1 MAATLGLSPVLGLAH
16 GSPAEA
22 REAEVGEPEVRT
34 TTSTWD
40 FEGDARDSVG
50 ERHGESLPGVR
61 YSDGSAH
68 FSGRDDSEIRLP
80 FDRHLEP
87 GDGGW
92 RLEVSDVVP
101 GPRTGAHQAI
111 VTSRAVNQGWALYI
125 MPSGELRFWS
135 RVAGQSAWEQLS
147 TGVTVRQGASY
158 DVGITWAPGAVDIQ
172 VRGDVSRDLTL
183 DLAMPVINDGSG
195 PVRVGNGGDRGSE
208 FFYNGSI
215 GAVSLSATPRTDP
228 WSHCAPDGASEATV
242 PVVTPPDPAVLD
254 RPGPTDEIS
263 RLSLEAAHNA
273 NRYVSTTYW
282 DERFADEPGERINLA
297 QRLGNT
303 EYAMRGP
310 AMAAVSTAI
319 LVATGAYDPA
329 DTGVSEAEARDRVV
343 RLVSSAAAEHRAND
357 PGGWGPE
364 ARLWQSSL
372 WAYYNGFAAWLLWDD
387 LSQEQ
392 QACVVNMVVLE
403 ADDMPDPAYYRDA
416 DGVIIRPGNT
426 QAEENAWRSSL
437 SGLAGLMMPD
447 AGNSARW
454 RGDALDLALAA
465 WATPEDVTSSEVVNG
480 RRLDDLLDGSNV
492 WSDGTVENHDLMH
505 PIYMLAF
512 DQNVNNALAQQLTG
526 QLPAAAYLRNVDLT
540 YSALVDLEFP
550 SPPWLPPGGTIY
562 VPGEPTIH
570 YPDGND
576 WGTTFPLYFAQ
587 ADVIADGYGIGDG
600 LSAPPGEWAG
610 LHLQAAVDLQNRF
623 ADGHTYLDTTESNY
637 RLREERTAQIAAH
650 TYLTRFMNAGTSQ
663 CLTNRP
669 FTTPTTDPLLG
680 ELEIAEEIIG
690 SDPAAELPAELT
702 AEVRE
707 GLDRIA
713 EARQRGRDRV
723 VAAAVR
729 DLQLLLA
736 GADDGASVIGELR
749 EAVGSAATCAL
760 DLPIRL
766 EAPDRSRPGAQ
777 IVAGL
782 TGALADTEYVLVVE
796 DHRGRITELG
806 RIQTAA
812 DGAGVATVRL
822 PERPRAGAVTLRA
835 GAGGSAAE
843 TRIRLRHI
851 G

>member
-1 MAATLGLSPVLGLAH
+1 MAAALGLSLVLGLAH
-16 GSPAEA
+16 GMPTAEA
-22 REAEVGEPEVRT
+22 REPEVRT

-40 FEGDARDSVG
+40 FDGDARDSVG

-68 FSGRDDSEIRLP
+68 FSRRDDSEIRLP
-80 FDRHLEP
+80 FDRLLEP

-92 RLEVSDVVP
+92 RLEVTDIVP
-101 GPRTGAHQAI
+101 GAPTGAHQAI

-158 DVGITWAPGAVDIQ
+158 DVDVTWAPGAVEIQ
-172 VRGDVSRDLTL
+172 VRGDATRDLTL

-208 FFYNGSI
+208 FFYNGSLGGI
-215 GAVSLSATPRTDP
+215 TISATPRTDP
-228 WSHCAPDGASEATV
+228 WSHCGTDGTDGGAA
-242 PVVTPPDPAVLD
+242 PVVTPPDPAALD
-254 RPGPTDEIS
+254 RPVPADEIS
-263 RLSLEAAHNA
+263 GLSLEAARNA

-282 DERFADEPGERINLA
+282 DEHFADETGERINLA

-310 AMAAVSTAI
+310 AMTAVSTAI
-319 LVATGAYDPA
+319 LLATGAYDPA
-329 DTGVSEAEARDRVV
+329 DTGVSAAEARDRVV

-364 ARLWQSSL
+364 ERLWQSSL

-387 LSQEQ
+387 LSQAQ
-392 QACVVNMVVLE
+392 QACVTNMVVME
-403 ADDMPDPAYYRDA
+403 ADQMPDPAYYRDA

-447 AGNSARW
+447 AENSARW
-454 RGDALDLALAA
+454 RDDAIALALAA

-492 WSDGTVENHDLMH
+492 WTDGTVENHNLMH

-540 YSALVDLEFP
+540 YAALVDLEFP
-550 SPPWLPPGGTIY
+550 APPWLPPGGTIY

-587 ADVIADGYGIGDG
+587 ADVIADGYGIGG
-600 LSAPPGEWAG
+600 ELSAPPDEWAA
-610 LHLQAAVDLQNRF
+610 LHLRAAIDLQNRF

-637 RLREERTAQIAAH
+637 QLREERTAQIAAH
-650 TYLTRFMNAGTSQ
+650 TFLTRFLNAGTRQ
-663 CLTNRP
+663 CLTDRP
-669 FTTPTTDPLLG
+669 YTTPTTDLLLG
-680 ELEIAEEIIG
+680 ELEVAREIID
-690 SDPAAELPAELT
+690 SDPAAELPAELRGD
-702 AEVRE
+702 VRD
-707 GLDRIA
+707 GLDRIS
-713 EARQRGRDRV
+713 EARHHGRDRA

-736 GADDGASVIGELR
+736 GADDGTPVIAQLR

-760 DLPIRL
+760 DLPIGL
-766 EAPDRSRPGAQ
+766 EAPDRSRPGAE
-777 IVAGL
+777 IPVGL
-782 TGALADTEYVLVVE
+782 TGALADTEYVLVAE
-796 DHRGRITELG
+796 ARKGKDIELG
-806 RIQTAA
+806 RIRTGA

-822 PERPRAGAVTLRA
+822 PEDLRVGVLTVRA
-835 GAGGSAAE
+835 GAGDSSAE
-843 TRIRLRHI
+843 TRIRVRH
-851 G
+851 GR